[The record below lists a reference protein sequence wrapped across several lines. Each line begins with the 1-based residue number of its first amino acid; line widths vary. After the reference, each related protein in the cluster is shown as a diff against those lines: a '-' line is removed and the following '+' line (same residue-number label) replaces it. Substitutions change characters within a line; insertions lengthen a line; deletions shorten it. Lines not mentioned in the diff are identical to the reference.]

1 MNGLETSLYELTRL
15 FLLPVL
21 LLILAALAYAFVALG
36 GFAMEAWQRRRG
48 RYRSR
53 LAAWQALHGGNSD
66 DLELWIMQRLEWLRI
81 TSRSAPMLGLVA
93 TMIPMGPALLA
104 LTRNDAQGI
113 GENLVVA
120 FSAVILALVAASIT
134 FFILTARRRWLLQE
148 LRAVERAG
156 GRLMRFLEHDEA
168 DDPILSMVN
177 LIDLFLVVIGILLI
191 VIVQN
196 PLNPFS
202 QDKVVVV
209 ENPGEADM
217 RMLVKD
223 GKELKR
229 YQASGEIGEGQ
240 GSRAGV
246 TYRLADGRMIYVPES
261 GGEAGK

>member
-1 MNGLETSLYELTRL
+1 
-15 FLLPVL
+15 
-21 LLILAALAYAFVALG
+21 
-36 GFAMEAWQRRRG
+36 
-48 RYRSR
+48 
-53 LAAWQALHGGNSD
+53 
-66 DLELWIMQRLEWLRI
+66 
-81 TSRSAPMLGLVA
+81 
-93 TMIPMGPALLA
+93 
-104 LTRNDAQGI
+104 
-113 GENLVVA
+113 
-120 FSAVILALVAASIT
+120 
-134 FFILTARRRWLLQE
+134 
-148 LRAVERAG
+148 
-156 GRLMRFLEHDEA
+156 MRFLEHDEA

-246 TYRLADGRMIYVPES
+246 TYRLADGWMIYVPES